1 MATEYVLIPKQRY
14 NQLQKIGESELGPM
28 DHPTPTTPL
37 PPSTTHTRG
46 TRDVLPRTQ
55 YARRSTLLPP
65 KGSGGGDDDA
75 DTDDAVDDDTDD
87 TDGDNDYDVADI
99 LQSFTSSE
107 LPYIRP
113 ILKLMEDQP
122 LVLDWNKQTG
132 EIVFQGEDVTHS
144 NIVELLKDTLT
155 AKLHPTGKM
164 EFYRGLDIMGVK
176 LSTVKHPKNKALLA
190 VIKGDRDVKLKQSKR
205 KVKRLRHAKSESNP
219 VESNKKVWLN
229 WK

>member
-28 DHPTPTTPL
+28 DHPTPTTPRPPPQ

-46 TRDVLPRTQ
+46 DRDVLPRTQ
-55 YARRSTLLPP
+55 YARRRTLLPP
-65 KGSGGGDDDA
+65 KSSG
-75 DTDDAVDDDTDD
+75 VDDDDDTAADDDDD

-99 LQSFTSSE
+99 LQSFTTSE

-122 LVLDWNKQTG
+122 LVLDWDKQTG

-205 KVKRLRHAKSESNP
+205 KVKRLRPTKSESIP